1 MKCLNGFLVVITAML
16 ALSTGC
22 KSGDKDE
29 RPVLVVSI
37 EPQRHM
43 LEQLAGDNFRIVTM
57 MPSGNNP
64 ETYEPSPAKRMA
76 LEDAKAYFTTGNL
89 IFEDNLFLA
98 TKDTSL
104 FVDTSNGLE
113 LIYGTHSH
121 SGEHAGFLP
130 GDLGEEDE
138 HHLAD
143 PHIWSSV
150 KNARHMA
157 QVMTSALLRIDPDHS
172 EEYMTRLDSYDAH
185 LDSLDGVFADKL
197 ANINNRHFLVWHP
210 SLSYFA
216 RDYDLKQIAVGS
228 EMKEASA
235 EHLGKLLEIAKANKV
250 NTFIYQCE
258 LDTRHVDLIS
268 ASLDAK
274 VLPFNGLDYNWE
286 SELTKIV
293 DGLSKQ

>member
-1 MKCLNGFLVVITAML
+1 MKCLNSFLVVVTAML
-16 ALSTGC
+16 AMSTGC
-22 KSGDKDE
+22 KSGDEDK

-76 LEDAKAYFTTGNL
+76 LEDAEAYFTTGNL
-89 IFEDNLFLA
+89 IFEDNLLLA

-104 FVDTSNGLE
+104 FVDTSGDLE

-121 SGEHAGFLP
+121 GGDHSAFLP
-130 GDLGEEDE
+130 GNLEEEDK

-150 KNARHMA
+150 KNARHIA
-157 QVMTSALLRIDPDHS
+157 QVMTSALLRIDPKNS
-172 EEYMTRLDSYDAH
+172 EEYKSRLDRYDAH
-185 LDSLDGVFADKL
+185 LDSLDNVFSQKL
-197 ANINNRHFLVWHP
+197 ANINNRQFLVWHP

-216 RDYDLKQIAVGS
+216 RDYGLEQVAVGS
-228 EMKEASA
+228 EMKESSA
-235 EHLGKLLEIAKANKV
+235 ESIGNLLEMAKANQI
-250 NTFIYQCE
+250 NTFIYQRE
-258 LDTRHVDLIS
+258 LDSRHVDLIT

-274 VLPFNGLDYNWE
+274 IVPFNGLDYNWE
-286 SELTKIV
+286 NELSKIV

>member
-1 MKCLNGFLVVITAML
+1 MKCLNSFLVIVTAML
-16 ALSTGC
+16 AMSTGC
-22 KSGDKDE
+22 KSGDEDK

-76 LEDAKAYFTTGNL
+76 LEDAEAYFTTGNL

-104 FVDTSNGLE
+104 FVDTSSPLD

-121 SGEHAGFLP
+121 TGEHSTFLP
-130 GDLGEEDE
+130 ENIEKEDKR
-138 HHLAD
+138 HLAD

-150 KNARHMA
+150 KNARLMA
-157 QVMTSALLRIDPDHS
+157 QVMTSALLRIDPDNS
-172 EEYMTRLDSYDAH
+172 KEYLSRLDRYDAH
-185 LDSLDGVFADKL
+185 LDSLDNVFSQKL
-197 ANINNRHFLVWHP
+197 ANINNRQFLVWHP

-216 RDYDLKQIAVGS
+216 RDYGLNQIAVGS
-228 EMKEASA
+228 EMKESSA
-235 EHLGKLLEIAKANKV
+235 ESIGNLLEMAKTNKI
-250 NTFIYQCE
+250 NTFIYQRE
-258 LDTRHVDLIS
+258 IDSRHVDLIS
-268 ASLDAK
+268 ASIDAK
-274 VLPFNGLDYNWE
+274 ILPFNGLDYNWE
-286 SELTKIV
+286 NELSKIV

>member
-1 MKCLNGFLVVITAML
+1 MKCLNSFLVVVTAML
-16 ALSTGC
+16 AMSTGC
-22 KSGDKDE
+22 KSGDEDK

-76 LEDAKAYFTTGNL
+76 LEDAEAYFTTGNL
-89 IFEDNLFLA
+89 IFEDNLLLA

-104 FVDTSNGLE
+104 FVDTSGGLE

-121 SGEHAGFLP
+121 SGDHSAFLP
-130 GDLGEEDE
+130 GNLEEEDK

-150 KNARHMA
+150 KNARHIA
-157 QVMTSALLRIDPDHS
+157 QVMTSALLRIDPDNS
-172 EEYMTRLDSYDAH
+172 EEYRSRLDRYDAH
-185 LDSLDGVFADKL
+185 LDSLDDVFNQKL
-197 ANINNRHFLVWHP
+197 ANINNRQFLVWHP

-216 RDYDLKQIAVGS
+216 RDYGLEQVAVGS
-228 EMKEASA
+228 EMKESSA
-235 EHLGKLLEIAKANKV
+235 ESIGNLLEMAKAKQI
-250 NTFIYQCE
+250 NTFIYQRE
-258 LDTRHVDLIS
+258 LDSRHVDLIT

-274 VLPFNGLDYNWE
+274 IVPFNGLDYNWE
-286 SELTKIV
+286 NELSKIV

>member
-1 MKCLNGFLVVITAML
+1 MKCLNSFLVVVTAML
-16 ALSTGC
+16 AMSTGC
-22 KSGDKDE
+22 KSGNEDK

-89 IFEDNLFLA
+89 IFEDNLYLA

-104 FVDTSNGLE
+104 FVDTSGGLD

-121 SGEHAGFLP
+121 AENHSVFLP
-130 GDLGEEDE
+130 HDIEEEDK
-138 HHLAD
+138 HHMAD

-150 KNARHMA
+150 KNARHIV
-157 QVMTSALLRIDPDHS
+157 QVMASTLLRIDPDNS
-172 EEYMTRLDSYDAH
+172 EEYMSRLDRYDAH
-185 LDSLDGVFADKL
+185 LDSLDKVFSKKL
-197 ANINNRHFLVWHP
+197 ANIDNRQFLVWHP

-216 RDYDLKQIAVGS
+216 RDYGLNQISVGS
-228 EMKEASA
+228 ETKESSA
-235 EHLGKLLEIAKANKV
+235 ESLGNLLDMAKANKI
-250 NTFIYQCE
+250 NTFIYQRE
-258 LDTRHVDLIS
+258 LDSRHVDLIS

-274 VLPFNGLDYNWE
+274 ILPFNGLDYNWE
-286 SELTKIV
+286 TELTKIV